1 MNCSEF
7 ATRIDDLLDGLLDSE
22 QCAAIER
29 HLAECPDC
37 GAVHRDLEHLARLCR
52 QSQRPRMPEA
62 VRQRI
67 ESLLR
72 SDA

>member
-1 MNCSEF
+1 MNCADF
-7 ATRIDDLLDGLLDSE
+7 AARIDDLLDGALDAD

-37 GAVHRDLEHLARLCR
+37 GAVHRDLQHLARLCR
-52 QSQRPRMPEA
+52 QTHRPRMPEA
-62 VRQRI
+62 VRERI

-72 SDA
+72 RDA